1 MSGRMKMHHIDKQN
15 DQYKI
20 IIVTPNAEN
29 VFYISTKNMGKL
41 EAFLEKYA
49 EAPEEEKPVAWK
61 ELAKDR
67 LVKYKKAGLVLRG
80 MRYREGMSQKE
91 LAVQSG
97 VNQNEI
103 SKIEN
108 GKRTVGEKVAK
119 RLAKALRFNYELLFA
134 E

>member
-1 MSGRMKMHHIDKQN
+1 MSARMKMRHTDSQN

-20 IIVTPNAEN
+20 IIVTPNAER
-29 VFYISTKNMGKL
+29 VSYISTKNMDKL

-49 EAPEEEKPVAWK
+49 ESSEEDKPVAWR

-67 LVKYKKAGLVLRG
+67 LDKYKKAGLVLRG

-91 LAVQSG
+91 LAARSS

-119 RLAKALRFNYELLFA
+119 KLAKALGFNYELLLVD
-134 E
+134 